1 MRRLYDFS
9 MALLGA
15 GFFLARFFN
24 AKAKQRWES
33 RKQWK
38 NEVAEGPYA
47 LWMHCASLGEF
58 DQGLPFLWAYKKA
71 FPEARIVVTFF
82 SPSGYNHYQKRHHC
96 VDFACLLPL
105 DTRSN
110 AAEFLTHIQPKMVVF
125 VKYEYWLNYIF
136 TIKKR
141 QIPLYSISTLLRKK
155 QVFFKFW
162 GGLFRKGLKAFSHFY
177 VQNEPTK
184 ALLKAIQIEAVTVVG
199 DTRYDHVQNQ
209 RLHALENQS
218 KNQPL
223 EALRARC
230 KDRSVLVLGSSWL
243 IEEEMVHAVFTSIPM
258 DFILIAPHDISEKH
272 LYEIE
277 AMYGDQCI
285 RLSELGHYTNE
296 KVILIDCI
304 GLLHQVYQLGSIAL
318 IGGGF
323 TGNLHNILEPAA
335 YGIPVLFGPKH
346 SKFPEAQLFLTKGI
360 GQTFSNEHE
369 LLDNLIIMIRKND
382 LIRGKIEDFM
392 KAQSGATERI
402 IANLLNTPVH
412 SDAPSN

>member
-9 MALLGA
+9 MALLGF

-33 RKQWK
+33 RSHWK
-38 NEVAEGPYA
+38 NEVPEGPYD

-71 FPEARIVVTFF
+71 FPQARIVVSFF

-96 VDFACLLPL
+96 VDAACLLPL

-110 AAEFLTHIQPKMVVF
+110 AAAFLSHIQPKMVVF
-125 VKYEYWLNYIF
+125 VKYEYWFNYIF

-141 QIPLYSISTLLRKK
+141 KIPLYSISTLLRKN
-155 QVFFKFW
+155 QAFFKLW

-177 VQNEPTK
+177 VQNNTTK
-184 ALLKAIQIEAVTVVG
+184 ELLHAIQIDAVTVVG
-199 DTRYDHVQNQ
+199 DTRYDHVHNQ
-209 RLHALENQS
+209 RLYALGNPAQ
-218 KNQPL
+218 NQPL
-223 EALRARC
+223 EALRVLC

-243 IEEEMVHAVFTSIPM
+243 IEEEMVHAVYQSIPM
-258 DFILIAPHDISEKH
+258 DFTLIAPHDISEKH

-277 AMYGDQCI
+277 AMFGDQCI
-285 RLSELGHYTNE
+285 RLSELSHYTNE
-296 KVILIDCI
+296 KVVLIDCI
-304 GLLHQVYQLGSIAL
+304 GLLHQVYQLASIAI

-323 TGNLHNILEPAA
+323 TGKLHNILEPAA
-335 YGIPVLFGPKH
+335 YGIPVMFGPKH
-346 SKFPEAQLFLTKGI
+346 SKFPEANLFLKKGLA
-360 GQTFSNEHE
+360 QQFENEQE
-369 LLDNLIIMIRKND
+369 LLDNIIIMFRKNA
-382 LIRGKIEDFM
+382 LIRGKIEAFM
-392 KAQSGATERI
+392 TEQSGATEQI
-402 IANLLNTPVH
+402 MADLLNTRVH

>member
-9 MALLGA
+9 IALLGI

-33 RKQWK
+33 RSHWKKQ
-38 NEVAEGPYA
+38 VPEGPYE

-71 FPEARIVVTFF
+71 FPQAKILVTFF
-82 SPSGYNHYQKRHHC
+82 SPSGFNHYQKRHHC

-110 AAEFLTHIQPKMVVF
+110 AVAFLTHIKPNTVVF
-125 VKYEYWLNYIF
+125 VKYEYWLNFIF
-136 TIKKR
+136 TIKKHK
-141 QIPLYSISTLLRKK
+141 IPLYSISTLLRKN
-155 QVFFKFW
+155 QLFFNFC

-177 VQNEPTK
+177 VQNETTK
-184 ALLKAIQIEAVTVVG
+184 ELLNAIHIDAVSVVG

-209 RLHALENQS
+209 RLYAMGNPTQ
-218 KNQPL
+218 NQPL
-223 EALRARC
+223 EALRALC

-243 IEEEMVHAVFTSIPM
+243 IEEELVHSVYPSIPM

-277 AMYGDQCI
+277 AMFGDQCI
-285 RLSELGHYTNE
+285 RLSELSHYTDE

-304 GLLHQVYQLGSIAL
+304 GLLHQLYQLGSIAL

-323 TGNLHNILEPAA
+323 TGKLHNILEPAA
-335 YGIPVLFGPKH
+335 YGIPVLFGPKYG
-346 SKFPEAQLFLTKGI
+346 KFPEAHLFLKKGLA
-360 GQTFSNEHE
+360 QQFNNEQE
-369 LLDNLIIMIRKND
+369 LLDNLHLMIRKNS
-382 LIRGKIEDFM
+382 LIRTKIETFM
-392 KAQSGATERI
+392 KEQSGATERI
-402 IANLLNTPVH
+402 IADLLNRPFH
-412 SDAPSN
+412 SSAPSN